1 MNTILIKTSFIGK
14 DGYYCNEEE
23 SCSADYVEFKKKRII
38 DRWYLNIF
46 KESNNEDMAFKL
58 NKICNVKNITFKIES
73 EIIKTED

>member
-14 DGYYCNEEE
+14 DGYYC
-23 SCSADYVEFKKKRII
+23 
-38 DRWYLNIF
+38 
-46 KESNNEDMAFKL
+46 NEDMAFKL